1 MSAAELFALRFSPSL
16 PMKNVGGE
24 PIGPTATTQGSF
36 GERRTS
42 RELAGI
48 GGSVAGCASVTAGR
62 GECTVRSTT
71 VRAEGV
77 NAMS

>member
-1 MSAAELFALRFSPSL
+1 VSAAELLALRFSPSL
-16 PMKNVGGE
+16 PMKKDGGE
-24 PIGPTATTQGSF
+24 PIGPTTTTQGSF
-36 GERRTS
+36 GDRRTR

-48 GGSVAGCASVTAGR
+48 GGSVAGWANVTAGK